1 MDNELNK
8 TGHNNDTE
16 NDAAEAI
23 AELTDLTEI
32 STEGAEEALDL
43 TEFAVDTTEV
53 AETAA
58 GTVAG
63 TDAENAAEAA
73 AVTQEST
80 AESTEGKAETAAA
93 EKSKDK
99 YRFDILSKLIIWVVT
114 AFLFLGAVFTTGYY
128 VTTTSRGEFHADC
141 TDTIMWANAS
151 AESGHLYDKDFSYA
165 CFLPFGTNTIMRPL
179 LHFYGLSMKTHI
191 IGMTCFFILLTL
203 FMVLLMREVTGNLP
217 ISLAGTALFLALTL
231 STAKMREIFW
241 GHTIYYTL
249 GILFL
254 VIGSYLYS
262 RVLAHNVKAKNLR
275 KNGKSSKVRT
285 IRELIVFGILCI
297 FMLLT
302 GMDGI
307 TGITLFTIPLV
318 CAIIAEQF
326 VNNKQKLI
334 GAKTGIVASR
344 AAILF
349 IMAFIGVKINDSCLG
364 DLTAG
369 YQDANSTFSDMNT
382 WIDHIHNLPLAW
394 MKLLGVENMPNTMFT
409 KDGGIPNIIFIM
421 ASIIIAVMPI
431 IATCCYKLYSND
443 RRGRMMR
450 IWVWIHWAVTA
461 VNLMGYVFG
470 VLSAA
475 DWRIIPMI
483 GTAMILSILFVCWAV
498 STQADQAR
506 ICFLLLVPVISA
518 GFMSCQTVNKMP
530 KDNYKKNTQYILSD
544 FLKEEGVTKGYST
557 FWNANSITVISGETI
572 KVRDVEVDENGV
584 RSRHYQS
591 SKRWYV
597 DDPLQSEY
605 FLLVSSYEYD
615 LLEKSEFFKTVQPV
629 RTAETVANGI
639 NYTLLVYDHNIV

>member
-43 TEFAVDTTEV
+43 TEFAVDTTEA

-58 GTVAG
+58 GTVAE
-63 TDAENAAEAA
+63 TAAENAAEAA

-80 AESTEGKAETAAA
+80 AESTEVKTETAAA

-114 AFLFLGAVFTTGYY
+114 VFLFLGAVFTTGYY
-128 VTTTSRGEFHADC
+128 VTNTSRGEFHADC

-151 AESGHLYDKDFSYA
+151 AESGHVYDQEFTYA

-179 LHFYGLSMKTHI
+179 LHFFGLSMKTHI

-203 FMVLLMREVTGNLP
+203 FMVLMMREITGSLP
-217 ISLAGTALFLALTL
+217 ISLTGTALFLALTL

-249 GILFL
+249 GIFFL
-254 VIGSYLYS
+254 VIGTYLYFRFLS
-262 RVLAHNVKAKNLR
+262 LDVQTKNL
-275 KNGKSSKVRT
+275 KKSGKSSGSKN
-285 IRELIVFGILCI
+285 IRKLIVFICLSI

-302 GMDGI
+302 GLDGI
-307 TGITLFTIPLV
+307 TGISLFTIPLV
-318 CAIIAEQF
+318 CGIFAEQIANNRQKLWGSKTGKVF
-326 VNNKQKLI
+326 ARVLILLCMSALGVIINNKLVGNLK
-334 GAKTGIVASR
+334 
-344 AAILF
+344 
-349 IMAFIGVKINDSCLG
+349 
-364 DLTAG
+364 AG
-369 YQDANSTFSDMNT
+369 YQDANSSFSDMDT
-382 WIDHIHNLPLAW
+382 WIDHIHTLPLAW

-409 KDGGIPNIIFIM
+409 KDGGVPNIIFIM
-421 ASIIIAVMPI
+421 SSIVIAVMPV
-431 IATCCYKLYSND
+431 IATCCYKKYAND

>member
-8 TGHNNDTE
+8 TGHNND
-16 NDAAEAI
+16 AAKDTAGAAQEV
-23 AELTDLTEI
+23 TDLTEVSAGI
-32 STEGAEEALDL
+32 AEE
-43 TEFAVDTTEV
+43 TVDFT
-53 AETAA
+53 ETAA
-58 GTVAG
+58 DTAQEIAETVSP
-63 TDAENAAEAA
+63 EE
-73 AVTQEST
+73 VTETVST
-80 AESTEGKAETAAA
+80 AASEEAKESTETVSAGTAGSAAA
-93 EKSKDK
+93 EKNSDK
-99 YRFDILSKLIIWVVT
+99 YRFDILRKMIAWVFTGV
-114 AFLFLGAVFTTGYY
+114 LFLGAVFTTGYY

-141 TDTIMWANAS
+141 TDTIMWANVA
-151 AESGHLYDKDFSYA
+151 AESGHVYDQEFTYA

-179 LHFYGLSMKTHI
+179 LHFFGLSMKTHI
-191 IGMTCFFILLTL
+191 IGMTCFFIILTL
-203 FMVLLMREVTGNLP
+203 FMVLMMREITGSLP
-217 ISLAGTALFLALTL
+217 ISLTGTSLFLALTL

-254 VIGSYLYS
+254 VIGTYMYFRFLSLDVQA
-262 RVLAHNVKAKNLR
+262 RNLR
-275 KNGKSSKVRT
+275 KNGKSSGPKD
-285 IRELIVFGILCI
+285 IRKIIVFICLSI

-302 GMDGI
+302 GLDGI
-307 TGITLFTIPLV
+307 TGISLFTIPLV
-318 CAIIAEQF
+318 CGIFAEQI
-326 VNNKQKLI
+326 VNNRQKLW
-334 GAKTGIVASR
+334 GSKTGKVLTR
-344 AAILF
+344 VLILLC
-349 IMAFIGVKINDSCLG
+349 MSALGVIINNKLVG
-364 DLTAG
+364 DLKAG
-369 YQDANSTFSDMNT
+369 YQDANSSFSDMDT
-382 WIDHIHNLPLAW
+382 WIDHIHTLPLAW

-409 KDGGIPNIIFIM
+409 KDGGVPNIIFIM
-421 ASIIIAVMPI
+421 SSIVIAVMPV
-431 IATCCYKLYSND
+431 IATCCYKKYAND

-483 GTAMILSILFVCWAV
+483 GTAMILTILFVCWAV

-506 ICFLLLVPVISA
+506 ISFLLLVPVIAA
-518 GFMSCQTVNKMP
+518 GFMSCQTVSKMP
-530 KDNYKKNTQYILSD
+530 KDNYKKNTQYILAD

-557 FWNANSITVISGETI
+557 FWNANSITVISGETV

>member
-8 TGHNNDTE
+8 TKHKNNTA
-16 NDAAEAI
+16 NDAAESVPDV
-23 AELTDLTEI
+23 TDLTEV
-32 STEGAEEALDL
+32 STEIAEEALDL
-43 TEFAVDTTEV
+43 TEVATDT
-53 AETAA
+53 A
-58 GTVAG
+58 GA
-63 TDAENAAEAA
+63 AENAVETATESATEAESD
-73 AVTQEST
+73 THEST
-80 AESTEGKAETAAA
+80 AESTDVKTETATA
-93 EKSKDK
+93 ENNTDK
-99 YRFDILSKLIIWVVT
+99 YRFDILSKLILWVVT

-128 VTTTSRGEFHADC
+128 VTTTSKGEFHADC

-151 AESGHLYDKDFSYA
+151 AESGHIYDKDFTYA

-203 FMVLLMREVTGNLP
+203 FMVLLMREITGDMP
-217 ISLAGTALFLALTL
+217 ISLTGTAMFLALTL
-231 STAKMREIFW
+231 STPKMREIFW

-262 RVLAHNVKAKNLR
+262 RVLVHNVKARKLR
-275 KNGKSSKVRT
+275 KDGKSSKIRT
-285 IRELIVFGILCI
+285 IREFVVFGILCI

-326 VNNKQKLI
+326 VNNRQKLI
-334 GAKTGIVASR
+334 GTKTGMVVSR

-349 IMAFIGVKINDSCLG
+349 IMAFIGVKINEKCLG

-382 WIDHIHNLPLAW
+382 WIEHIHNLPLAW
-394 MKLLGVENMPNTMFT
+394 MRLLGVENMPGTMFT

-421 ASIIIAVMPI
+421 SSIIIAVMPI
-431 IATCCYKLYSND
+431 IATCCYKKYTND
-443 RRGRMMR
+443 RCGRMMR
-450 IWVWIHWAVTA
+450 IWIWIHWAVTA

-483 GTAMILSILFVCWAV
+483 GTAMIVSILFVCWAV
-498 STQADQAR
+498 SKQSSAAR
-506 ICFLLLVPVISA
+506 ISALIMLPVFVAAFIN
-518 GFMSCQTVNKMP
+518 CQEVRKMP
-530 KDNYKKNTQYILSD
+530 KDNYKQNTEYILSD
-544 FLKEEGVTKGYST
+544 FLKEEGVSRGYAT

-572 KVRDVEVDENGV
+572 KVRDVDVDENGV
-584 RSRHYQS
+584 RRRLYQS
-591 SKRWYV
+591 SKNWYV
-597 DDPLQSEY
+597 DDPLQNEY
-605 FLLVSSYEYD
+605 FLLLSSYEYD
-615 LLEKSEFFKTVQPV
+615 IISKSSFFKDDQPV
-629 RTAETVANGI
+629 RTAETVANGVS
-639 NYTLLVYDHNIV
+639 YTLLVYDHNIV